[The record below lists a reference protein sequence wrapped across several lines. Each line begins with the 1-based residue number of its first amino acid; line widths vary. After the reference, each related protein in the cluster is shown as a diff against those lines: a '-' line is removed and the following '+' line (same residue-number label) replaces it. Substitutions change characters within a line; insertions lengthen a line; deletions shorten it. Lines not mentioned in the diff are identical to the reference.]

1 MLKLNLEKEP
11 YWLEFPAPVR
21 LKVKPLTTAVMNAA
35 QHQSIQELLTMQQER
50 KARLEAGADAR
61 DLPNLEDAAV
71 RESYIKPVL
80 SKALGRLAIIEWEG
94 VMLPDGKTLAE
105 ITDQSISQL
114 MDIWFIADAFY
125 SKYTAALDRL
135 ESEGNASGP
144 VANGIT
150 AAGPDT
156 AGTA

>member
-11 YWLEFPAPVR
+11 YWLELPAQVR
-21 LKVKPLTTAVMNAA
+21 LKVKPLTTAVMNVA
-35 QHQSIQELLTMQQER
+35 QHQSIQEMLTLQQER
-50 KARLEAGADAR
+50 TAQMEAGANAR
-61 DLPNLEDAAV
+61 DLPNLEDNTV
-71 RESYIKPVL
+71 RASYIKLVL
-80 SKALGRLAIIEWEG
+80 AKALGRLAIIEWEG

-105 ITDQSISQL
+105 ITDESIAQL

-144 VANGIT
+144 VANGT
-150 AAGPDT
+150 SAAGPDT